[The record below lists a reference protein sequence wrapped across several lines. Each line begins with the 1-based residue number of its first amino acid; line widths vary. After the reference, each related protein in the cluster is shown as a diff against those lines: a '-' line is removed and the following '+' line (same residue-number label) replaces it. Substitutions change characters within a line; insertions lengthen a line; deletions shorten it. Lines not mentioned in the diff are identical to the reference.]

1 MHFQV
6 SSISYRALETYPY
19 NFLYKMLPLIFQ
31 VFCIYSTGMSDVKN
45 IRIAKNKID
54 RIEDF
59 SFPSQNMIGNITLEG
74 NNNFS
79 NQLYMFNTDY
89 FILQFLY

>member
-1 MHFQV
+1 
-6 SSISYRALETYPY
+6 
-19 NFLYKMLPLIFQ
+19 
-31 VFCIYSTGMSDVKN
+31 MSDVKN

-74 NNNFS
+74 NNKFS
-79 NQLYMFNTDY
+79 NQWYIININSY
-89 FILQFLY
+89 

>member
-1 MHFQV
+1 
-6 SSISYRALETYPY
+6 
-19 NFLYKMLPLIFQ
+19 
-31 VFCIYSTGMSDVKN
+31 MSDVKN

-74 NNNFS
+74 NDNFS
-79 NQLYMFNTDY
+79 NQLYMFSFTSYCNFYIEMIDILHFRKPY
-89 FILQFLY
+89 FGNSISECA

>member
-1 MHFQV
+1 
-6 SSISYRALETYPY
+6 
-19 NFLYKMLPLIFQ
+19 
-31 VFCIYSTGMSDVKN
+31 MSDVKN

-79 NQLYMFNTDY
+79 NQLCMFNITSYCNLYIEMIDKLHFRKPY
-89 FILQFLY
+89 FGNSISERA

>member
-1 MHFQV
+1 
-6 SSISYRALETYPY
+6 
-19 NFLYKMLPLIFQ
+19 
-31 VFCIYSTGMSDVKN
+31 MSDVKN

-74 NNNFS
+74 NNKFS
-79 NQLYMFNTDY
+79 NQWYIFNINSYNNSYIEIIDELHSRKPY
-89 FILQFLY
+89 FGNSVSECA

>member
-1 MHFQV
+1 
-6 SSISYRALETYPY
+6 
-19 NFLYKMLPLIFQ
+19 
-31 VFCIYSTGMSDVKN
+31 MSDVKN

-74 NNNFS
+74 KNNFS
-79 NQLYMFNTDY
+79 NQLYMSNFTSKYN
-89 FILQFLY
+89 LN